1 MIMRDILSEQE
12 TPSLNIGPGMA
23 ILEKMLPTSH
33 LKVTLDLKTKYL
45 TRLKGIPNIHLINAT
60 AEFLPFR
67 DSSIPTITTQST
79 FQIIHDQKGFLKE
92 LSRTLSSN
100 GFFIITIEHKART
113 YPNADFKICDTDN
126 ELDNLLVYI
135 CSLKLKIFAVKS
147 LNYKGEWV
155 NSKEEGF
162 SIWIFGGK

>member
-1 MIMRDILSEQE
+1 MRDILIEKE

-45 TRLKGIPNIHLINAT
+45 TRLKGIPNIYLINAK

-92 LSRTLSSN
+92 ISRILSSN
-100 GFFIITIEHKART
+100 GFFIITIEHYSRT
-113 YPNADFKICDTDN
+113 YDEADFKICDTAND
-126 ELDNLLVYI
+126 LDDLLTYI
-135 CSLKLKIFAVKS
+135 YSLKLKISAIKS

-162 SIWIFGGK
+162 SLWIFGGK